1 MKGLRP
7 PGPKR
12 HLLTGNSREFY
23 KDQLGFLTDSARE
36 FGDVVGLRFFHVPV
50 YLLNNPK
57 HIEWVFSNRNFIK
70 PMSLRLPLQRRIF
83 GNGLLSSE
91 GEVWLRERR
100 MTQRAFHRDRLAV
113 YGGIMIACAKKML
126 A

>member
-23 KDQLGFLTDSARE
+23 KDQLGFLTKSARE
-36 FGDVVGLRFFHVPV
+36 FGDVVSLRFFHVPV
-50 YLLNNPK
+50 YLLNNPQ

-70 PMSLRLPLQRRIF
+70 PMSCVCP
-83 GNGLLSSE
+83 SSDASSA
-91 GEVWLRERR
+91 
-100 MTQRAFHRDRLAV
+100 M
-113 YGGIMIACAKKML
+113 AC
-126 A
+126 